1 MGIRSRIRRRL
12 SSMVGSSD
20 QQPPPRT
27 AQAPTPPTFDADTQS
42 GEEAAL
48 AAARAAPAPSDGEE
62 SPTGGRFWFLDGE
75 NDGWEETNPGETHE
89 EESGEESSD

>member
-1 MGIRSRIRRRL
+1 
-12 SSMVGSSD
+12 MVGSTGQES
-20 QQPPPRT
+20 PART
-27 AQAPTPPTFDADTQS
+27 AQPPAPPSSGADTRP

-75 NDGWEETNPGETHE
+75 NDGWEETNPGDTQE
-89 EESGEESSD
+89 EANDEPSSD